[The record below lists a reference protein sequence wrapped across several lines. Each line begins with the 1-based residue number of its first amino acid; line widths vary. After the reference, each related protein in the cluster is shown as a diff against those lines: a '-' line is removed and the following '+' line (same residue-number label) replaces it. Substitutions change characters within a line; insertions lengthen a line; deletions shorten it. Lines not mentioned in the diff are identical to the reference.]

1 MMKHYG
7 CLMTLVMLTFCLLV
21 PLSAQTNLLTN
32 GDFETQEVNF
42 WSMLNN
48 GLGGAQVIWATDEA
62 ANSPWGINQKSLRS
76 LKVVKGSATADMVGW
91 LSVNNADLYWNNAGG
106 GDLYNLTFAAKTS
119 GVNTSPATE
128 DAKIGVWYKYYAG
141 GNLISEQFV
150 EVDQTAADKDWT
162 NYVGAVTVSTE
173 PDSVIAVAVMGKDA
187 TGTVWFDNVDCNTNS
202 GWTMGMF
209 GGDAETPLGWMFWKE
224 SGHWNFCDM
233 ITDEGAHSGSNDILL
248 YEADNNSDEM
258 VYYSE
263 PVPAKPDTW
272 YKLGVWVQTDSVD
285 TNSQW
290 IASNAVPNYVNNR
303 VNVCFFFHKAPI
315 YGNWDLTGGDQF
327 FYIDQR
333 DVQKGWTHYTVVAL
347 APSDAAGLSV
357 RARLNSFTTGYAWY
371 DDFTIEEI
379 TLIATSIE
387 DQPTPIAIIS
397 TDFQLANN
405 YPNPFNPQTI
415 IEFKVPQTGQ
425 VVLSVYNSLGQK
437 IRTLV
442 NETRPAG
449 IYQVLWNGRDD
460 YGNVVA
466 SGIYLYQLRGENALI
481 TKKMT
486 FIK

>member
-1 MMKHYG
+1 MGY
-7 CLMTLVMLTFCLLV
+7 TWYDDFTVEEV
-21 PLSAQTNLLTN
+21 DPSNNLLTN

-42 WSMLNN
+42 WSKLND
-48 GLGGAQVIWATDEA
+48 GLGGAAVTWATDEA
-62 ANSPWGINQKSLRS
+62 ANSPWGIFQKSLRS
-76 LKVVKGSATADMVGW
+76 FKVVKGSATADMVGW

-106 GDLYNLTFAAKTS
+106 GDLYNLTFAAKTQ
-119 GVNTSPATE
+119 GVNTNPATD

-150 EVDQTAADKDWT
+150 EVDQTTADQDWT
-162 NYVGAVTVSTE
+162 TYTGGVTVSTE

-202 GWTMGMF
+202 TWTMGMF
-209 GGDAETPLGWMFWKE
+209 GGDAETPKGWMFWKE
-224 SGHWNFCDM
+224 SGHWNYCDL
-233 ITDEGAHSGSNDILL
+233 TADTSAHSGSWDVLL
-248 YEADNNSDEM
+248 YEGDTNSDEM

-263 PVPAKPDTW
+263 PIPAKPDTW
-272 YKLGVWVQTDSVD
+272 YKLGVWVKTDSVD
-285 TNSQW
+285 TSSQW

-315 YGNWDLTGGDQF
+315 YGDWNLTGGDQF

-333 DVQKGWTHYTVVAL
+333 DVQMGWTHYTVVAL

-357 RARLNSFTTGYAWY
+357 RARFNNFTMGYTWY
-371 DDFTIEEI
+371 DDFTVEEV

-387 DQPTPIAIIS
+387 THPTPVAIIGS
-397 TDFQLANN
+397 DFQLANN

-415 IEFKVPQTGQ
+415 IEFKVPHNGQ
-425 VVLSVYNSLGQK
+425 VTLNIYNMLGQR
-437 IRTLV
+437 IRTLL

-449 IYQVLWNGRDD
+449 SYKILWDGRDD
-460 YGNVVA
+460 FGRVVA
-466 SGIYLYQLRGENALI
+466 TGVYMYQLRGDNALI